1 LFSLF
6 RIIRSLISSLY
17 ELNAC
22 LWQGNIQWEGMFFTC
37 AGKYGFIVRARKLL
51 YYWAVQEFGVS
62 MVSLAERLN
71 ISPAAVTQSV
81 VRGERPANVKIDPI
95 YIVDTQDNVDKTG
108 SKDFRRNQKSR
119 GLFASFFV

>member
-1 LFSLF
+1 
-6 RIIRSLISSLY
+6 
-17 ELNAC
+17 
-22 LWQGNIQWEGMFFTC
+22 
-37 AGKYGFIVRARKLL
+37 
-51 YYWAVQEFGVS
+51 